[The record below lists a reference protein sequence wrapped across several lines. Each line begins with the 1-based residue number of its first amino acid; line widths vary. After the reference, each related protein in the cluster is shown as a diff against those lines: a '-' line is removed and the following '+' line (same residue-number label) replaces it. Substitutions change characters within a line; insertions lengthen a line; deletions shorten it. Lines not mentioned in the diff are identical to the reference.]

1 MNRRIG
7 MWIAIICILVV
18 GVSVTKMTS
27 DFVSSNGV
35 EAAAIANVMDTSIP
49 ITSGMGAVESMMR
62 GIEETIPEMAAEEA
76 TVTDSGMTD
85 VVDQDAGEAAP
96 AAAMEEFEVYDSEI
110 METEAVLFDSAVNE
124 AADFSTVAEE
134 EMMAAPKAPKSPL
147 DPLIEEEGPHMEEKY
162 VQENIDSDYF
172 LDRFSLAETS
182 ALTFWDMANPEHAG
196 AYYSAAEQEHVLWEH
211 ELNLVYSTIRDR
223 LNGDEADQL
232 NASEMEW
239 IKERDMYANKSMS
252 AAKNKAMQS
261 TDYLQALTQMT
272 KDRCYWLVEEYRE
285 VLDLKE

>member
-18 GVSVTKMTS
+18 GVSVTKMTN

-35 EAAAIANVMDTSIP
+35 EAAAIANVMDPSVSL
-49 ITSGMGAVESMMR
+49 TSGMGAVESMMKH
-62 GIEETIPEMAAEEA
+62 IEETIPEMAVKETVSAASGSSEPAELAEDEMAPVEA
-76 TVTDSGMTD
+76 AAPAED
-85 VVDQDAGEAAP
+85 AAP
-96 AAAMEEFEVYDSEI
+96 AALAMAENAEVEVYASDMEE
-110 METEAVLFDSAVNE
+110 A
-124 AADFSTVAEE
+124 
-134 EMMAAPKAPKSPL
+134 APKSPL
-147 DPLIEEEGPHMEEKY
+147 DPAVEEEGPYMEEKR
-162 VQENIDSDYF
+162 VQEEMGSEYF
-172 LDRFSLAETS
+172 LQRFSMAETS
-182 ALTFWDMANPEHAG
+182 SSTFWDMAAPEHVG
-196 AYYSAAEQEHVLWEH
+196 AYYTAAEQEHVLWDH

-223 LNGDEADQL
+223 LTGEEADQL
-232 NASEMEW
+232 TASEMEW